1 MCKFRWK
8 KVCLT
13 AAAVIILV
21 LVTVAFCN
29 RDFLDTAIRRKLFHD
44 YSNISVTW
52 YGDSNTF
59 MNEYCQIVNDYFN
72 FNGFN
77 AGINGSTVSGE
88 TIAGMCSLDRIIK
101 DTPDDE
107 EYIPKDSQ
115 IIFVMGGINDWLAD
129 IPLGKTTDGFYEV
142 NSEDFLE
149 ELYIPNNFSQGCNL
163 MFYRLKR
170 EFPDAY
176 IVVLGTTFASAV
188 EHEEF
193 PGENDIYNSQGL
205 SSTDYG
211 RRLCEIAQMW
221 GIRNINMG
229 DCLDWNENNICE
241 KTVDGIHFNKDVGAL
256 EVADIIIDFIKKSFK

>member
-1 MCKFRWK
+1 MCKFRWN

-149 ELYIPNNFSQGCNL
+149 EFYIPNNF
-163 MFYRLKR
+163 
-170 EFPDAY
+170 
-176 IVVLGTTFASAV
+176 I
-188 EHEEF
+188 
-193 PGENDIYNSQGL
+193 
-205 SSTDYG
+205 
-211 RRLCEIAQMW
+211 
-221 GIRNINMG
+221 
-229 DCLDWNENNICE
+229 
-241 KTVDGIHFNKDVGAL
+241 
-256 EVADIIIDFIKKSFK
+256 